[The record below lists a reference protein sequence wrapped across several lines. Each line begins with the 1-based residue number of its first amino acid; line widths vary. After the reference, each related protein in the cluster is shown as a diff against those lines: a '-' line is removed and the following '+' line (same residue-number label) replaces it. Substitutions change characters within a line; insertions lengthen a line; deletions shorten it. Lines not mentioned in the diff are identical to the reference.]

1 MSVRGNAHRPDRPA
15 RAAPVPPRSTIGNGI
30 GLRAPHVREVLAG
43 GAAGRWLEIHAE
55 NYMSGGADT
64 RALAT
69 LRERHSIAV
78 HGVGLSLGTAEPLN
92 LAHAER
98 LATLVAMAE
107 PLFVSEHLSFSGIGG
122 VYTNALLPLPYDDE
136 TLDVMTAKVDAL
148 QTLLGRQILIEN
160 PARYLQFRDCAY
172 AEPQFLGEL
181 VARTGCGLLCD
192 LTNIYVSAANLGF
205 DATGYL
211 DVLPGKAVQEIHLA
225 GHATK
230 RIGDAVVLLD
240 DHGSRVSEP
249 VWDLWA
255 EAVRRWGP
263 VPALV
268 EWDTALPSLP
278 LLVAEA
284 ARADAATCGSE
295 VGAQC

>member
-1 MSVRGNAHRPDRPA
+1 M
-15 RAAPVPPRSTIGNGI
+15 
-30 GLRAPHVREVLAG
+30 REAVAG

-55 NYMSGGADT
+55 NYMSGGADSQ
-64 RALAT
+64 ALAT

-78 HGVGLSLGTAEPLN
+78 HGVGLSLGGAEPLN

-98 LATLVAMAE
+98 LCTLVAMLE

-122 VYTNALLPLPYDDE
+122 VYSNALLPLPYDEE
-136 TLDVMTAKVDAL
+136 TLHVMTAKVDAL
-148 QTLLGRQILIEN
+148 QALLGRQVLIEN

-192 LTNIYVSAANLGF
+192 LTNVYVSAANLGF
-205 DATGYL
+205 DATEYL

-225 GHATK
+225 GHTTK

-249 VWDLWA
+249 VLDLWI
-255 EAVRRWGP
+255 ESIRRWGP
-263 VPALV
+263 VPALI

-284 ARADAATCGSE
+284 ARADALTFGSQSE
-295 VGAQC
+295 VQC